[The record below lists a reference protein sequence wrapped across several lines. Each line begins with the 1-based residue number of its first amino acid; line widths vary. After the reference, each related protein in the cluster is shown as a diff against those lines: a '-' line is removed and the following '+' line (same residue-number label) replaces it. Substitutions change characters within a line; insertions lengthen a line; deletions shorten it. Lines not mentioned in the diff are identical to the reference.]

1 MKKEEQNKQMQD
13 TSDQE
18 LDALLK
24 DFHEQDDLHEK
35 IQQFKKK
42 KAAANIRQETEM
54 YQRPETEIE
63 SVQHTST
70 SALDQLKSIKNEGSL
85 EKTTVISV
93 AEEQPEE
100 QTKELEVESEDTNAT
115 VIISEDDMRH
125 LVEEEERKKQQKK
138 NEKQANAK
146 KYNTDNSSL
155 RSVKEDEEKDH
166 RLNKIITYIVIG
178 IISIAILVGIFFA
191 VRAIIGSDAK
201 PTQDQQQES
210 ESTTDSEQD
219 SSISD
224 SQIETNHDKEI
235 SEINGQIQ
243 SYQDEISY
251 YQSLISDENT
261 KLENAKSTLSEAETA
276 YQNAK
281 AKLNSSE
288 FTNAESE
295 LARLKA
301 QQESETDESK
311 RAELQTQIDAVNK
324 QIESINSEYQQAGIT
339 YESAQREYESLQ
351 GTTSANIEDYN
362 SKISDLNNKITDL
375 QNQLAKLQ

>member
-1 MKKEEQNKQMQD
+1 MQ
-13 TSDQE
+13 
-18 LDALLK
+18 K
-24 DFHEQDDLHEK
+24 NI
-35 IQQFKKK
+35 IQ
-42 KAAANIRQETEM
+42 I
-54 YQRPETEIE
+54 
-63 SVQHTST
+63 
-70 SALDQLKSIKNEGSL
+70 
-85 EKTTVISV
+85 TVHCV
-93 AEEQPEE
+93 
-100 QTKELEVESEDTNAT
+100 
-115 VIISEDDMRH
+115 
-125 LVEEEERKKQQKK
+125 
-138 NEKQANAK
+138 
-146 KYNTDNSSL
+146 
-155 RSVKEDEEKDH
+155 SVKEDEEKDH

-261 KLENAKSTLSEAETA
+261 KLENAKSTLSKAETA

-288 FTNAESE
+288 FTNA
-295 LARLKA
+295 
-301 QQESETDESK
+301 
-311 RAELQTQIDAVNK
+311 
-324 QIESINSEYQQAGIT
+324 
-339 YESAQREYESLQ
+339 
-351 GTTSANIEDYN
+351 
-362 SKISDLNNKITDL
+362 
-375 QNQLAKLQ
+375 

>member
-24 DFHEQDDLHEK
+24 DFHEQDDLMRK
-35 IQQFKKK
+35 SSSLKRKKQ
-42 KAAANIRQETEM
+42 RQIFDRK
-54 YQRPETEIE
+54 QN
-63 SVQHTST
+63 VST
-70 SALDQLKSIKNEGSL
+70 TRNRDRICSTYFHIALDQLKSIKNEESL

-138 NEKQANAK
+138 NDKQANAK

-219 SSISD
+219 SSSVIARSKQTMIKKYQRSMDRSNHIKMKFLIIS
-224 SQIETNHDKEI
+224 H
-235 SEINGQIQ
+235 
-243 SYQDEISY
+243 
-251 YQSLISDENT
+251 
-261 KLENAKSTLSEAETA
+261 
-276 YQNAK
+276 
-281 AKLNSSE
+281 
-288 FTNAESE
+288 
-295 LARLKA
+295 
-301 QQESETDESK
+301 
-311 RAELQTQIDAVNK
+311 
-324 QIESINSEYQQAGIT
+324 
-339 YESAQREYESLQ
+339 
-351 GTTSANIEDYN
+351 
-362 SKISDLNNKITDL
+362 
-375 QNQLAKLQ
+375 